1 MEIWEKVVI
10 FAALNQILIIME
22 NTTDKTKKG
31 NVMGT
36 GKYLNPKA
44 DLTFYFVFGKNEN
57 LLMSL
62 LNALLPQA
70 ESNPITEVEYLT
82 RLMLP
87 DKRGGEDRILAVR
100 CKDTANRQFIVEMQM
115 HWNEDFMKRVLPNV
129 SKSVLKQAGIVD
141 EYRQIQPVFSL
152 HIIKDPRFQPD
163 MTDFYHD
170 YAVINVEHPEKTI
183 DGLRFVFVEL
193 PKFQP
198 KSIAEKKMA
207 VLWLRFLTEIGED
220 TRVAPKELLENE
232 QTRKALEI
240 IEKSAMS
247 DAQIMAY
254 EDFMM
259 SIEDEQVIREG
270 FYKEGMTKGLA
281 DGMAKGLA
289 DGMAKGMAKGKAEGK
304 AEANYENARKMKLK
318 GFPVEDI
325 SEITGLTP
333 KEIESL

>member
-1 MEIWEKVVI
+1 
-10 FAALNQILIIME
+10 
-22 NTTDKTKKG
+22 
-31 NVMGT
+31 MGT

-44 DLTFYFVFGKNEN
+44 DLTFKLVFGEHED

-62 LNALLPQA
+62 LNALLPIA
-70 ESNPITEVEYLT
+70 ESAPIIHVEYLSPE
-82 RLMLP
+82 MLP
-87 DKRGGEDRILAVR
+87 DRKGRKDSIVDVR
-100 CKDTANRQFIVEMQM
+100 CKDSASRQFIVEMQM
-115 HWNEDFMKRVLPNV
+115 HWNEDFMKRVLLNA
-129 SKSVLKQAGIVD
+129 SKSIVKQAGMG
-141 EYRQIQPVFSL
+141 EKYRQIQPVFSL
-152 HIIKDPRFQPD
+152 NLINDSRFQPD
-163 MTDFYHD
+163 TEEFYHD

-183 DGLRFVFVEL
+183 DGLRFIFVEL

-220 TRVAPKELLENE
+220 TKVAPKELLENK

-270 FYKEGMTKGLA
+270 FYKEGMEKGMKK
-281 DGMAKGLA
+281 GMEKGMKK
-289 DGMAKGMAKGKAEGK
+289 GMKEGMEKGMEKGMAK
-304 AEANYENARKMKLK
+304 ANFENARKMKSK
-318 GFPVEDI
+318 GYALEDI

-333 KEIESL
+333 EEIDSL